1 MAKARL
7 GTITERWI
15 DGKTERRLDVKAGRP
30 KNAIERTKLTIY
42 ISKEAVKSLW
52 HNRAETGEP
61 ISHTVEQLVVK
72 HLGKNERRT

>member
-15 DGKTERRLDVKAGRP
+15 DGKTERQLDVKAGRP

>member
-15 DGKTERRLDVKAGRP
+15 DGKAERRLVVKTERQ
-30 KNAIERTKLTIY
+30 KNSVKKTKLTIY
-42 ISKEAVKSLW
+42 ISEDAVKSLW

-72 HLGKNERRT
+72 HLVKNERKT

>member
-15 DGKTERRLDVKAGRP
+15 DGKTEGRVDVKTERQ
-30 KNAIERTKLTIY
+30 KNPVKKIKLTIY
-42 ISKEAVKSLW
+42 ISEDAVKSLW
-52 HNRAETGEP
+52 HNRAETGKP

-72 HLGKNERRT
+72 HLGKSEKKV